1 MQCIFGTVS
10 TFLLPSYWSNDLV
23 DRKIDETE
31 TLWNFRAGVS
41 DCSVGQCVCRCEEYR
56 MSDQKQVIEPA
67 IYLID
72 KDNSAVKGPVDFG
85 TFVTKEDFVSDY
97 MVKETQYRALLF
109 PARLEIVGEECNIC
123 ISVKKIAPICPNS
136 STFNV
141 GVGMVF
147 KGLPGAVSPYKV
159 DDPFEFRFVDKK
171 TGVDP
176 EVKLEFDARIVGV
189 LVKSK

>member
-1 MQCIFGTVS
+1 MKLKFHGIS
-10 TFLLPSYWSNDLV
+10 ALPFLIAAWSNAYAEADAKSTTCPV
-23 DRKIDETE
+23 K
-31 TLWNFRAGVS
+31 NKVS
-41 DCSVGQCVCRCEEYR
+41 
-56 MSDQKQVIEPA
+56 EPT

-72 KDNSAVKGPVDFG
+72 KDSKLVKGPVDFG
-85 TFVTKEDFVSDY
+85 TFVTKENFASDY
-97 MVKETQYRALLF
+97 LVKDTQYRAILF

-136 STFNV
+136 STFSV

-171 TGVDP
+171 MGVDP
-176 EVKLEFDARIVGV
+176 QVKLEFDARIVGV